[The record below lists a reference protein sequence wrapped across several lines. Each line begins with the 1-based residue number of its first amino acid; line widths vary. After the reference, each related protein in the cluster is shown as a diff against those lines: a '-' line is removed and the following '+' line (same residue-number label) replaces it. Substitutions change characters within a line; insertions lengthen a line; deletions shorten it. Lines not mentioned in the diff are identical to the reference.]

1 MITRTFTYTNTTSD
15 PVIYEV
21 KIWADEDTT
30 TNTAQYGFANST
42 QVVAA
47 YRQWVDSQP
56 GYVDTTYGEISDHK
70 IVSYRV
76 WETEA
81 AGQTANTNLRSNV
94 ALYNAYSE
102 LLTNYRNHFNITAD
116 PAPGVAP
123 YYYP

>member
-1 MITRTFTYTNTTSD
+1 MITRTFTFTNNETD
-15 PVIYEV
+15 PVIYKV
-21 KIWADEDTT
+21 KIWADQDTT
-30 TNTAQYGFANST
+30 TNTTQYGFANST
-42 QVVAA
+42 QVVNS
-47 YRQWVDSQP
+47 YREWLTSQP
-56 GYVDTTYGEISDHK
+56 GYVDTTYGEILDHK
-70 IVSYRV
+70 IVGYRV

-81 AGQTANTNLRSNV
+81 QAIEANTNLRSNV

>member
-1 MITRTFTYTNTTSD
+1 MITRTFTYTNTPAD
-15 PVIYEV
+15 PVMVEAQ
-21 KIWADEDTT
+21 IWAQTDETDTT
-30 TNTAQYGFANST
+30 QYGFANSSS
-42 QVVAA
+42 VFNA
-47 YRQWVDSQP
+47 YRIWVHSQP
-56 GYVDTTYGEISDHK
+56 GCVETTYGEISDHK
-70 IVSYRV
+70 IVGFRV

-81 AGQTANTNLRSNV
+81 DVEAANANLRSNV

>member
-1 MITRTFTYTNTTSD
+1 MITRTFTYTNTPAD

-21 KIWADEDTT
+21 KIWAQTDTT
-30 TNTAQYGFANST
+30 DTTQYGFANST
-42 QVVAA
+42 QVVDS
-47 YRQWVDSQP
+47 YRTWVDSQP

-70 IVSYRV
+70 IVGFRV

-81 AGQTANTNLRSNV
+81 AAQTANTNLRSNV

-102 LLTNYRNHFNITAD
+102 ILTNYRNHFNITAD
-116 PAPGVAP
+116 PIPGVVP